1 MQNKNKPIDSAS
13 SEKKTKIISSVNR
26 EDSDSFDYAT
36 TILNQLQDRFNWG
49 KKFFIG
55 LLLLIKTLKQFIVNS
70 NLIRYIQSKYR
81 FGRKVQF
88 KFSSKISD
96 KSVFEGANKI
106 GSHTIF
112 DGKMGFGS
120 YIGWNSE
127 ISANIGRYTSIAPWV
142 RVNNGVHPLT
152 YPYIAT
158 SPMFYSTQKQNG
170 YSFTKKNLFKEFV
183 DKVIIGNDVWI
194 NENVF
199 LVGGINIGDGAIVL
213 AGAVVTKDVPPYA
226 IVGGVPAKILRYR
239 YSEED
244 IKFLL
249 NLKWWNKDA
258 NWLCNNYE
266 LLLNIDKLK
275 DIFQK

>member
-55 LLLLIKTLKQFIVNS
+55 LLLLKKTLKQFIVNS

-142 RVNNGVHPLT
+142 RVNNGVHPFT